1 MGRSDDT
8 DDPAVFTPEE
18 PIELLHVEDDDQF
31 AETMA
36 TYLEDAIGEFVV
48 TRVPDGEAALDRLS
62 ATTVDCVVS
71 DYRMP
76 GMDGIELSR
85 AIAERAPQL
94 PFVLFTGRGSEA
106 VAGEAVDAAVTSYLP
121 KRADREGFERLA
133 ERVRDAVARA
143 HTAVSY
149 REVFDKAGVGLTV
162 RDPET
167 SRLLAVNDTYCETL
181 GRDRDSVLADGDAM
195 LEPDG
200 GGPAAR
206 PAVDAENTE
215 DADDRSTDTGGGTTE
230 VGDGVTDTGDGT
242 TEVGNRSTSVDDR
255 PTPGGD
261 DRTAAFREAVETGVG
276 TTTWAARDAD
286 GEPLWLDVRYE
297 VATIGGTER
306 VLGSLRDATAR
317 RELSDRTEQVAA
329 LHDAATRIQRCE
341 TTDSV
346 YEEVVAAAEEIL
358 EFDISVADELTGD
371 TLYPRAMS
379 AALSEDEYYET
390 TPVDAEDNLAARA
403 CRTGEPSIVTDL
415 TQRDATPA
423 DTEFRAALT
432 VPIGDHGVFQAV
444 SRAVGAFDESDL
456 ELTELL
462 AAHAREALSRLER
475 EQELRARTRELRRE
489 KERSEVFASAVSHDL
504 RNPLNVATGHLGMAR
519 RDRADD
525 DHLAAVADALDRMEA
540 ITEDVLTIAREGATV
555 ESPEPVTLASLVEEC
570 WDNVDTTD
578 ATLQVRLPEGFTVG
592 ADPRRLR
599 HVVENLFRNAMEH
612 AGPRPTIELGALSEA
627 EGFYIADDGPG
638 IDPDSREEVFQP
650 GYSTAANGTGFGLAI
665 VGEMA
670 GAHGWTVSATES
682 ADGGARFEFTGVDTG
697 PTS

>member
-1 MGRSDDT
+1 VVRPDDA

-18 PIELLHVEDDDQF
+18 PLALLHVEDDDQF

-36 TYLEDAIGEFVV
+36 AYLEDAVGDFVV
-48 TRVPDGEAALDRLS
+48 TRVASAEAALDRLS
-62 ATTVDCVVS
+62 TTTVDCVVS
-71 DYRMP
+71 DYQMP

-85 AIAERAPQL
+85 AVAERAPHL
-94 PFVLFTGRGSEA
+94 PFVLLTGRGSEA
-106 VAGEAVDAAVTSYLP
+106 VAREAVDAAVTSYLP

-167 SRLLAVNDTYCETL
+167 GQLLAVNDTYCETL
-181 GRDRDSVLADGDAM
+181 GRDRAAVLADDDTTLGSRVGPSESETRGDTDRDR
-195 LEPDG
+195 EDTRG
-200 GGPAAR
+200 G
-206 PAVDAENTE
+206 DT
-215 DADDRSTDTGGGTTE
+215 DRDRG
-230 VGDGVTDTGDGT
+230 
-242 TEVGNRSTSVDDR
+242 DDR
-255 PTPGGD
+255 PTTAGAWGTDD
-261 DRTAAFREAVETGVG
+261 DRASAFRDAVETGVG
-276 TTTWAARDAD
+276 TATWAVCGAD
-286 GEPLWLDVRYE
+286 GETVWLDVRYE
-297 VATIGGTER
+297 LATIGGTER

-317 RELSDRTEQVAA
+317 RELSDRTTQVAA

-341 TTDSV
+341 TSDSV
-346 YEEVVAAAEEIL
+346 YEEVVAAAETIL
-358 EFDISVADELTGD
+358 EFDISVADEVEGD
-371 TLYPRAMS
+371 TLYPRAVS

-390 TPVDAEDNLAARA
+390 TPLDAEDNLAARV
-403 CRTGEPSIVTDL
+403 CRTGEPSIVADL

-432 VPIGDHGVFQAV
+432 VPIGKHGVFQAV
-444 SRAVGAFDESDL
+444 SRTVGAFDESDL

-462 AAHAREALSRLER
+462 AAHAREALSRLARER
-475 EQELRARTRELRRE
+475 KLRDRTRELRRE

-519 RDRADD
+519 RDREDD
-525 DHLAAVADALDRMEA
+525 GHLATVADALDRMEA

-555 ESPEPVTLASLVEEC
+555 ESPEPVALASLADDC
-570 WDNVDTTD
+570 WRNVDTTD
-578 ATLQVRLPEGFTVG
+578 ATLQIELPDGFTVG

-599 HVVENLFRNAMEH
+599 HVVENLFRNAIEH
-612 AGPRPTIELGALSEA
+612 AGPEPTITVGPLADGA
-627 EGFYIADDGPG
+627 GFYLADDGPG
-638 IDPDSREEVFQP
+638 IDPGNREEVFQP
-650 GYSTAANGTGFGLAI
+650 GYSTAADGTGFGLAI

-670 GAHGWTVSATES
+670 GAHGWDVAATES
-682 ADGGARFEFTGVDTG
+682 ADGGARFEFTGVDTE

>member
-85 AIAERAPQL
+85 AVAERAPQL

-121 KRADREGFERLA
+121 KQADREGFERLA

-167 SRLLAVNDTYCETL
+167 GRLLAVNDTYCETL

-200 GGPAAR
+200 GEPASR
-206 PAVDAENTE
+206 T
-215 DADDRSTDTGGGTTE
+215 
-230 VGDGVTDTGDGT
+230 TGD
-242 TEVGNRSTSVDDR
+242 TENRENADEESAETNAEPASANDR

-358 EFDISVADELTGD
+358 EFDISVADELEGD

-475 EQELRARTRELRRE
+475 ERELRARTRELRRE

-627 EGFYIADDGPG
+627 EGFYVADDGPG

>member
-1 MGRSDDT
+1 MGRSNDT
-8 DDPAVFTPEE
+8 GDPAVFTPEE

-36 TYLEDAIGEFVV
+36 TYLEDAIGDFAV

-85 AIAERAPQL
+85 AVAERAPQL

-200 GGPAAR
+200 GEPASR
-206 PAVDAENTE
+206 T
-215 DADDRSTDTGGGTTE
+215 
-230 VGDGVTDTGDGT
+230 TGD
-242 TEVGNRSTSVDDR
+242 TENRENADEESAETNAEPASANDR

-358 EFDISVADELTGD
+358 EFDISVADELEGD

-555 ESPEPVTLASLVEEC
+555 ESPEPVALASLVEEC

-627 EGFYIADDGPG
+627 EGFYVADDGPG

>member
-1 MGRSDDT
+1 MGRSDHT
-8 DDPAVFTPEE
+8 SDPAVFTPEE

-31 AETMA
+31 AETTA
-36 TYLEDAIGEFVV
+36 AYLEEAIGGFVV
-48 TRVPDGEAALDRLS
+48 RRVAGGEAALDRLS
-62 ATTVDCVVS
+62 TTTVDCVVS

-76 GMDGIELSR
+76 GMDGIELAR
-85 AIAERAPQL
+85 AVAERAPHL
-94 PFVLFTGRGSEA
+94 PFVLLTGRGSEA

-121 KRADREGFERLA
+121 KRADREGFKRLA
-133 ERVRDAVARA
+133 ERVEDAVARA

-162 RDPET
+162 RDPKT
-167 SRLLAVNDTYCETL
+167 GRLLAVNDTYCETL
-181 GRDRDSVLADGDAM
+181 GRDRETVLADGDAM

-200 GGPAAR
+200 GEA
-206 PAVDAENTE
+206 
-215 DADDRSTDTGGGTTE
+215 
-230 VGDGVTDTGDGT
+230 
-242 TEVGNRSTSVDDR
+242 TSQTRVDDHDR
-255 PTPGGD
+255 DEAFAETESGSAETGSGSAERDDGHGEGD

-276 TTTWAARDAD
+276 TATWAARDD
-286 GEPLWLDVRYE
+286 DREPLWLDVRYE
-297 VATIGGTER
+297 VATIGGAER

-341 TTDSV
+341 TTEPV

-358 EFDISVADELTGD
+358 EFDISVADELEGD

-390 TPVDAEDNLAARA
+390 TPLDAENNLAARA
-403 CRTGEPSIVTDL
+403 CRTGEPSIVADL
-415 TQRDATPA
+415 TRRDATPA

-519 RDRADD
+519 RDREDD

-555 ESPEPVTLASLVEEC
+555 ESPEPVVLASLVDDC

-578 ATLQVRLPEGFTVG
+578 ATLQVRLPEGFTIG

-599 HVVENLFRNAMEH
+599 HVIENLFRNAMEH
-612 AGPRPTIELGALSEA
+612 AGPQPTIELGTLTDT
-627 EGFYIADDGPG
+627 EGFYVADDGPG
-638 IDPDSREEVFQP
+638 IDPGSREEVFQP

-670 GAHGWTVSATES
+670 GAHGWEASATES
-682 ADGGARFEFTGVDTG
+682 ADGGARFEFTGVDTE

>member
-85 AIAERAPQL
+85 AVAERAPQL

-181 GRDRDSVLADGDAM
+181 GRDRETVLADGDAM

-200 GGPAAR
+200 GEPASR
-206 PAVDAENTE
+206 T
-215 DADDRSTDTGGGTTE
+215 
-230 VGDGVTDTGDGT
+230 TGD
-242 TEVGNRSTSVDDR
+242 TENRKNADEESAETNAEPASANDR

-358 EFDISVADELTGD
+358 EFDISVADELEGD

-475 EQELRARTRELRRE
+475 ERELRARTRELRRE

-578 ATLQVRLPEGFTVG
+578 ATLQVLLPEGFTVG

-627 EGFYIADDGPG
+627 EGFYVADDGPG

>member
-1 MGRSDDT
+1 VGRSDDT

-85 AIAERAPQL
+85 AVAERAPQL

-121 KRADREGFERLA
+121 KQADREGFERLA

-167 SRLLAVNDTYCETL
+167 GRLLAVNDTYCETL

-200 GGPAAR
+200 GEPASR
-206 PAVDAENTE
+206 T
-215 DADDRSTDTGGGTTE
+215 
-230 VGDGVTDTGDGT
+230 TGD
-242 TEVGNRSTSVDDR
+242 TENRENADEESAETNAEPASANDR

-358 EFDISVADELTGD
+358 EFDISVADELEGD

-475 EQELRARTRELRRE
+475 ERELRARTRELRRE

-555 ESPEPVTLASLVEEC
+555 ESPEPVTLALLVEEC

-578 ATLQVRLPEGFTVG
+578 ATLQVLLPEGFTVG

-627 EGFYIADDGPG
+627 EGFYVADDGPG

>member
-85 AIAERAPQL
+85 AVAERAPQL

-200 GGPAAR
+200 GEPASR
-206 PAVDAENTE
+206 T
-215 DADDRSTDTGGGTTE
+215 
-230 VGDGVTDTGDGT
+230 TGD
-242 TEVGNRSTSVDDR
+242 TENRENADEESAETNAEPASANDR

-358 EFDISVADELTGD
+358 EFDISVADELEGD

-475 EQELRARTRELRRE
+475 ERELRARTRELRRE

-555 ESPEPVTLASLVEEC
+555 ESPEPVALASLVEEC

-578 ATLQVRLPEGFTVG
+578 ATLRVRLPEGFTVG

>member
-1 MGRSDDT
+1 MVRSDNA

-18 PIELLHVEDDDQF
+18 PLALLHVEDDDQF

-36 TYLEDAIGEFVV
+36 AYLEDAVGDFVV
-48 TRVPDGEAALDRLS
+48 TRVDSAEAALDELS
-62 ATTVDCVVS
+62 TTAVDCVVS
-71 DYRMP
+71 DYQMP

-85 AIAERAPQL
+85 AVAERAPHL
-94 PFVLFTGRGSEA
+94 PFVLLTGRGSEA
-106 VAGEAVDAAVTSYLP
+106 VAREAVDAAVTSYLP

-167 SRLLAVNDTYCETL
+167 GQLLAVNDTYCETL
-181 GRDRDSVLADGDAM
+181 GRDRETVLGDDDTA
-195 LEPDG
+195 LEPAVETDEG
-200 GGPAAR
+200 GER
-206 PAVDAENTE
+206 
-215 DADDRSTDTGGGTTE
+215 
-230 VGDGVTDTGDGT
+230 VGDDSAGG
-242 TEVGNRSTSVDDR
+242 DDR
-255 PTPGGD
+255 PTTAGD
-261 DRTAAFREAVETGVG
+261 WPTETDDDGRAAAFREAVETGVG
-276 TTTWAARDAD
+276 TATWPVRDAD
-286 GEPLWLDVRYE
+286 GETVWLDVRYE

-317 RELSDRTEQVAA
+317 QELSDRTAQVAA

-341 TTDSV
+341 TADSV

-358 EFDISVADELTGD
+358 EFDISVVDELDDD
-371 TLYPRAMS
+371 TLRPRAMS
-379 AALSEDEYYET
+379 AGLSEDEYYET

-403 CRTGEPSIVTDL
+403 CRTGEPSIVADL

-432 VPIGDHGVFQAV
+432 VPIGEHGVFQAV
-444 SRAVGAFDESDL
+444 SRVVGAFDESDL

-462 AAHAREALSRLER
+462 AAHAREALSRLARER
-475 EQELRARTRELRRE
+475 ELRDRTRELRRE

-519 RDRADD
+519 RDRDD
-525 DHLAAVADALDRMEA
+525 DHLATVADALDRMEA

-555 ESPEPVTLASLVEEC
+555 ESLEPVALASLVDDC
-570 WDNVDTTD
+570 WSNVDTTA
-578 ATLQVRLPEGFTVG
+578 ATLRVRLPEGFTVA

-599 HVVENLFRNAMEH
+599 HVVENLFRNAIEH
-612 AGPRPTIELGALSEA
+612 AGPEPTITVGPLSDG
-627 EGFYIADDGPG
+627 EGFYVADDGPG
-638 IDPDSREEVFQP
+638 IDPERREEVFQP
-650 GYSTAANGTGFGLAI
+650 GYSTAADGTGFGLAI

-670 GAHGWTVSATES
+670 GAHGWDVSVRES
-682 ADGGARFEFTGVDTG
+682 ADSGARFEFTGVDTE